1 MRLTR
6 TAMAVAAGSTLLLGA
21 LGGTAD
27 AAATLSK
34 SNLLPQGETITIN
47 YSGLV
52 VPPGNNNVVFIMQCW
67 KNDSGVFN
75 PDLDCNQS
83 MGINPAVPGTGTATF
98 EVFGGIDPNL
108 EEWGCGSLTPAGI
121 PKADT
126 CYVRLAPGTAS
137 NTATDEFY
145 PVTFTG
151 TPATTTTSS
160 TTTTTIGDTTTTV
173 DPGTEVPE
181 VPMNVL
187 LPLGGAAVLGG
198 AVLITRRRGAKAA

>member
-27 AAATLSK
+27 ASATLSK

-47 YSGLV
+47 YSNLTI
-52 VPPGNNNVVFIMQCW
+52 PAGNSNVVFIQQCW

-75 PDLDCNQS
+75 QILDCSQS
-83 MGINPAVPGTGTATF
+83 TGINPAYPGTGEASF
-98 EVFGGIDPNL
+98 AVFGGADPNL
-108 EEWGCGSLTPAGI
+108 EEWGCGSATPAGI
-121 PKADT
+121 PQVAT
-126 CYVRLAPGTAS
+126 CYIRLAPGNAN

-151 TPATTTTSS
+151 TPATTTTLPG
-160 TTTTTIGDTTTTV
+160 TTTTIAATTTTV
-173 DPGTEVPE
+173 APGSEVPE

-198 AVLITRRRGAKAA
+198 AALITRRRGAKAA